1 MIMSVISSK
10 SLNELDQDF
19 RKAVQRHKFGVL
31 NVLDLKQSSATRA
44 SFLNVS
50 AGCTTS
56 VTRRL
61 LRRYL
66 TPI

>member
-31 NVLDLKQSSATRA
+31 NVLDLKQSSATKA
-44 SFLNVS
+44 SFLSVS

-61 LRRYL
+61 LRRHL